1 MTRTDDKIMLVN
13 IKLSMNDCKK
23 ISKKE
28 IESLSDTARDF
39 LCFVQ
44 SFGNKLKVR
53 DFVNLWLMEDQTQD
67 LNSVTCGIFQ
77 ICLDNNLFNPTVK
90 RKIQSKEKLPK
101 AIVELLLNEL
111 FILNHQNKNK
121 NIVRQ
126 NEQEQNI
133 MVT

>member
-101 AIVELLLNEL
+101 VIVELLLNEL